1 MVISEK
7 RMNNISEE
15 EEEDYPDDIWIER
28 VRNRK
33 PRYRRYK
40 FRKSSRRPSL
50 KTIPEEV
57 EGEND
62 GVETIHLRP
71 ARKEKTRMRF
81 GRAVKIAWER
91 RERLPPTREV
101 KEAWSSTECISAEET
116 EEIEETQEKTTII
129 DISEENIKEENI
141 REVNIKEENIK
152 EDTIKEDNIKEE
164 NIKEDNIKEDNIK
177 EDNIREDNIREDNI
191 KEDNIRPP
199 TREVKEAWLST
210 ESIRNKCKWW
220 IPKCL
225 RRRSRSSVR
234 NISKK
239 DSKETESRPQKLFRL
254 FSCCISKSVTE

>member
-1 MVISEK
+1 
-7 RMNNISEE
+7 MNNISE

-28 VRNRK
+28 VRNTK

-57 EGEND
+57 EGEDD
-62 GVETIHLRP
+62 GVDTINLRP
-71 ARKEKTRMRF
+71 ARKDKTRMRF
-81 GRAVKIAWER
+81 GRSVKIAWER

-101 KEAWSSTECISAEET
+101 KEAWSSTESISAEET

-129 DISEENIKEENI
+129 EISKDN
-141 REVNIKEENIK
+141 
-152 EDTIKEDNIKEE
+152 IKEDNIKEE
-164 NIKEDNIKEDNIK
+164 ITCEDNIM

-191 KEDNIRPP
+191 RLPRRD
-199 TREVKEAWLST
+199 VKEAWSST
-210 ESIRNKCKWW
+210 ESIRHKCKWW

-225 RRRSRSSVR
+225 RRSSKSSIR

-239 DSKETESRPQKLFRL
+239 DSKEKESCPQKLFRL
-254 FSCCISKSVTE
+254 FSCCISKRVTE

>member
-1 MVISEK
+1 MVRISRTRQHSTSGDSRKKLPRDTSIAVVFSQVTFSGDFLSINSSNQSGICLFQALWKSCENRVGKK
-7 RMNNISEE
+7 RETAVSN
-15 EEEDYPDDIWIER
+15 P
-28 VRNRK
+28 
-33 PRYRRYK
+33 
-40 FRKSSRRPSL
+40 RPSMV
-50 KTIPEEV
+50 EV
-57 EGEND
+57 L
-62 GVETIHLRP
+62 TTFSYR
-71 ARKEKTRMRF
+71 
-81 GRAVKIAWER
+81 
-91 RERLPPTREV
+91 PTREV

-191 KEDNIRPP
+191 KEDNIRP
-199 TREVKEAWLST
+199 
-210 ESIRNKCKWW
+210 NKCKWW

-234 NISKK
+234 NIKK